1 MNLANIIILC
11 IFVLNIIIG
20 ILIITT
26 TKKEKSGWFWGIL
39 GWFWGI
45 LGWFCATMC
54 LLIGAGVLK

>member
-39 GWFWGI
+39 GWF
-45 LGWFCATMC
+45 CATMC